1 MKGEV
6 GCRRREEVNVCSQV
20 NLLGA
25 STQPRNREGSSEV
38 CVEGNGATQ
47 FFIMLLPASKGGDR
61 NRANERKE
69 PTTTREEGAVEC
81 SLGCVRVFASTN
93 FPEHRLTHRA
103 PGEG

>member
-1 MKGEV
+1 MFT
-6 GCRRREEVNVCSQV
+6 SQ
-20 NLLGA
+20 LAGGKHA
-25 STQPRNREGSSEV
+25 TTQPRRFFRGV
-38 CVEGNGATQ
+38 CRGQRGYAILHHAPPCLKV
-47 FFIMLLPASKGGDR
+47 GGDR